1 MERTQSRRTLCNK
14 EWNLNCGPVRKLWDT
29 GDVDFGLD
37 TLIFLFSVLTIPI
50 SGCRVSNL
58 IPGSA
63 QWKDVIS
70 LLSSANVLSSHSSEN
85 SSYISSALDPTPGG
99 LHTAIPNSPRGN
111 QLTPEAMAFPV
122 LSNQDAVKDFYRI
135 HSNFWNSK
143 SCISFFPKKRKEQ
156 KQKNTNQKKNQI
168 KPKQLSVSAR
178 CIYCL
183 PTKKNWSFLVSGW
196 LYIKVRIMKKWFL
209 QFEPMISRGTVEF
222 GEGQSRS
229 LRSQGTSFTHF
240 YHKYLLLC

>member
-1 MERTQSRRTLCNK
+1 
-14 EWNLNCGPVRKLWDT
+14 
-29 GDVDFGLD
+29 
-37 TLIFLFSVLTIPI
+37 
-50 SGCRVSNL
+50 
-58 IPGSA
+58 
-63 QWKDVIS
+63 
-70 LLSSANVLSSHSSEN
+70 
-85 SSYISSALDPTPGG
+85 
-99 LHTAIPNSPRGN
+99 
-111 QLTPEAMAFPV
+111 MAFPV

-183 PTKKNWSFLVSGW
+183 PTKKKLI
-196 LYIKVRIMKKWFL
+196 IKVRIMKKWFL
-209 QFEPMISRGTVEF
+209 HSLSLWFQGGTTEF

-229 LRSQGTSFTHF
+229 LRSQGTSFTHI
-240 YHKYLLLC
+240 YHKYLLLRQHFLCFGHFCKAWKLGHQTIQKRGPFSANVVVPVLDMPVWSLYWVEGHAGGGWGWLE